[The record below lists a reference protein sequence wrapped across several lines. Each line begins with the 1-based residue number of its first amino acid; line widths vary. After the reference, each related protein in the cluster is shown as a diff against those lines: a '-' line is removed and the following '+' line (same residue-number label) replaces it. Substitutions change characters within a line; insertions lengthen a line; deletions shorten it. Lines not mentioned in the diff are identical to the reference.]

1 MVMYLLRNKGG
12 ALQMPPG
19 SGEISSP
26 ETTSAGAG
34 RGSLEAEQ
42 WYTGSSSAFWY
53 GFDRSMAQNPRYPK
67 IYKFTK

>member
-19 SGEISSP
+19 SGDISSP

-53 GFDRSMAQNPRYPK
+53 GFDRKHGSKSKVP
-67 IYKFTK
+67 

>member
-1 MVMYLLRNKGG
+1 MVMYLLRNKEG

-26 ETTSAGAG
+26 AGAG

-42 WYTGSSSAFWY
+42 WYTGSSSAFSY
-53 GFDRSMAQNPRYPK
+53 GSDRKHGSK
-67 IYKFTK
+67 SKVS